1 MRAPREVATDSRPD
15 QIPCCD
21 CSLIHDNYGRLSGI
35 CQFISVLRHRHSFAS
50 SDREREPI
58 LLRRPWTS
66 GKRRESAWRGES
78 PVEINRDPTGGIRS
92 GDIQEPA
99 RRVSRVA
106 SGAIRENEEIILLAW
121 FFHDIQSV
129 FLARMCKDQRPGRTQ
144 FLQTTTRIR
153 NADCSYGWERFEATL
168 DPPFGRVRK
177 IPQSSKVKARRRFR
191 VFHTNSQPFVSLNNH
206 ERQRA
211 NDQLGGI
218 FGGIGLHFQLAD
230 RHSVHRCNHS
240 RRSLEANR
248 FSIPRENTHRA
259 WCAPRRKREL
269 IGGISADVGLA
280 FRQPIAGNQRRPAV
294 GAGDGIMPRFLP
306 RNPSRWR

>member
-1 MRAPREVATDSRPD
+1 VPLM
-15 QIPCCD
+15 
-21 CSLIHDNYGRLSGI
+21 DNHSGNSPSNNLHFSSVRL
-35 CQFISVLRHRHSFAS
+35 HRHSFAS
-50 SDREREPI
+50 RDREREPI
-58 LLRRPWTS
+58 LLRWS
-66 GKRRESAWRGES
+66 WAGGKRRESAWRGES
-78 PVEINRDPTGGIRS
+78 PVEINRDPTGTIRS

-106 SGAIRENEEIILLAW
+106 SSAIFENNKIIILAW

-129 FLARMCKDQRPGRTQ
+129 FLAGMCKDQRPGRTQ
-144 FLQTTTRIR
+144 FLQAATRIR

-191 VFHTNSQPFVSLNNH
+191 VFHTNSQPFVPLNDH
-206 ERQRA
+206 EGQRA

-230 RHSVHRCNHS
+230 RQSVHRCNHS
-240 RRSLEANR
+240 KRGLEANR

-259 WCAPRRKREL
+259 CCAPHRKHEL

-280 FRQPIAGNQRRPAV
+280 FGEPIAGNQSGPAV
-294 GAGDGIMPRFLP
+294 RTGDGLMPRFLP